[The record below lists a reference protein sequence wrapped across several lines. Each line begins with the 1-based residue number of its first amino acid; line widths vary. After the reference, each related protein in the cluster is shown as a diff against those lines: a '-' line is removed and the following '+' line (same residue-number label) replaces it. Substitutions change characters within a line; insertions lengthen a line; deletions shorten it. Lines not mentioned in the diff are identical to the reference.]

1 MLCKESLGL
10 ARVLAGRRFA
20 GNRVW
25 GRVGEGEGGDIE
37 LEGSHDD
44 TLTYTRL
51 ELITQLPLY

>member
-25 GRVGEGEGGDIE
+25 GRVGEGEGGDIQ
-37 LEGSHDD
+37 LDGS
-44 TLTYTRL
+44 
-51 ELITQLPLY
+51 